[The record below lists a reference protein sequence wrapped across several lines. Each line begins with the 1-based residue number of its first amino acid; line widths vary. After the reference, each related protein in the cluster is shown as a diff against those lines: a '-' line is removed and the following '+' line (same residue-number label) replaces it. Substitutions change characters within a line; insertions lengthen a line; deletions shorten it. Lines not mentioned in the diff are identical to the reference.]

1 MKDSN
6 FVFKAFAVV
15 GFLAVMAYF
24 AVSIAG
30 YLVDPL
36 TSTTAYYYSSD
47 DALTVSGYLIRDE
60 EVLEDADGLLY
71 ITRGEGEKVAKGKR
85 VAVLYHSSETL
96 AQAQRLEELRVQLEQ
111 LEYAQSVASGGQAVL
126 KLDESIMEG
135 LFTMKGHL
143 SAGDLNAAGQESDTL
158 RTLVLRRDYAFRG
171 EDDVESQIAALQEE
185 IRSLENAAGKGSTG
199 VTAPS
204 SGYFSSLV
212 DGYET
217 VLTPESM
224 EKLTPSVL
232 KNTTPDHGV
241 TSQVGKIIHSSTWY
255 YAAVVDADAPL
266 IEGDSVTLR
275 FASGLDKDIPMTVYS
290 LGKEDRGERVLVL
303 ETDRYGGV
311 TTLLRHQNAQIIFD
325 SYAGIRVPK
334 DALRVVTETIEDGS
348 GGEIT
353 QRMTGVYCRIG
364 LAAQFKPVSVVYQGE
379 DYYLVEADPTIL
391 GQMTE
396 KQLQIR
402 TLRSGD
408 DVIVTAHDLYDG
420 KVIGA

>member
-15 GFLAVMAYF
+15 GFIAVMAYF

-47 DALTVSGYLIRDE
+47 DALTVSGYLVRDE
-60 EVLEDADGLLY
+60 EVLEDTNGLLY
-71 ITRGEGEKVAKGKR
+71 ITREEGEKVAKGKR

-96 AQAQRLEELRVQLEQ
+96 AQAQRLEQLRVQLEQ
-111 LEYAQSVASGGQAVL
+111 LEYARSVASGGQAVL
-126 KLDESIMEG
+126 KLDESIMDG
-135 LFTMKGHL
+135 IFAMKGQVN
-143 SAGDLNAAGQESDTL
+143 AGDLTAAEQESAAL
-158 RTLVLRRDYAFRG
+158 RTLVLRRDFAFHG
-171 EDDVESQIAALQEE
+171 QDDIDGQIEALRSE
-185 IRSLENAAGKGSTG
+185 ISSLENATGKGSTG
-199 VTAPS
+199 ITTPS
-204 SGYFSSLV
+204 SGYFSALV

-217 VLTPESM
+217 VLTPEEM
-224 EKLTPSVL
+224 ESLTPSDL
-232 KNTTPDHGV
+232 KNIRADHAV
-241 TSQVGKIIHSSTWY
+241 SSQVGKIIHGSTWY
-255 YAAVVDADAPL
+255 YIAVVDADVPL
-266 IEGDSVTLR
+266 IEEDAVTLR
-275 FASGLDKDIPMTVYS
+275 FASGLDKDVPMSVYA
-290 LGKEDRGERVLVL
+290 LGKEQNGERVVIL

-334 DALRVVTETIEDGS
+334 DALRVVTETIDDGN

-364 LAAQFKPVSVVYQGE
+364 LSAQFKPVTVVYQGE
-379 DYYLVEADPTIL
+379 DYYLVEADPAVL

-408 DVIVTAHDLYDG
+408 DVIVTANDLYDG
-420 KVIGA
+420 KVIGS